1 MILRSLL
8 ALASISR
15 STHKEGKHT
24 VYINRLTNIVSG
36 DRHRAPWKHQCD
48 MRSNVTATH
57 CNKLQHTA
65 TNCNKLQQC
74 VAVCCFVVTL
84 RASGWHDIE
93 CHCNTTHCNTLQHTA
108 THCNTLQH
116 RCFPWKHL
124 CDMTSHVATTKHTD
138 AVCCSV
144 LQCVAVCCNVKPVAS
159 ISVTWYPMSLQHKTH
174 CNTLLQCVAVF
185 YRFGDR
191 RRGVWANV
199 SRLLR
204 IIGLFCRILS
214 LLQGSFTQE
223 STNIKGPTIYMEALA
238 SIHCWQI
245 TNFIESLVCN
255 LPTMDRS

>member
-144 LQCVAVCCNVKPVAS
+144 LQCVAMWNLLQAS
-159 ISVTWYPMSLQHKTH
+159 VWHDIQCHCSTKHIATH
-174 CNTLLQCVAVF
+174 CCSVLQCF
-185 YRFGDR
+185 T
-191 RRGVWANV
+191 V
-199 SRLLR
+199 S
-204 IIGLFCRILS
+204 G
-214 LLQGSFTQE
+214 TDV
-223 STNIKGPTIYMEALA
+223 EASEL
-238 SIHCWQI
+238 
-245 TNFIESLVCN
+245 
-255 LPTMDRS
+255 M